1 MAEHTGFW
9 LDAWRGLRRRPKF
22 VIAAALI
29 LLILVVAAFP
39 SLFTAADPTY
49 ADPSQSMLA
58 PSAAHWF
65 GTDLQ
70 GHDIYSRTVYGARAS
85 VTVGL
90 GATLAVFV
98 VGGALG
104 ALAGFYGSWID
115 AVVSRV
121 TDVFL
126 GLPLLL
132 AAIVLMQVMHHRTVW
147 TVIAILAL
155 FGWPQVARI
164 ARGAVLEVRASDYV
178 LAAKALGLNRFQI
191 LLRHA
196 LPNAVGP
203 VIAVA
208 TVALGIFIVTEA
220 TLIAWVA
227 PSARAIGP
235 TISSPEAET
244 TTTSRPHSLWAAMRS
259 AASANTSGVTMSCRV
274 SLTIDRT
281 WAPLRGVCAQLHV
294 CPQLRLWDWCPTPWT
309 PHGGWVTVF
318 SGPGGP
324 SGSHPVGSGV
334 LAMLTDPGLRDELD
348 RVAAAVGVRVVHLGG
363 RHPVS
368 RKTWSAAAAVVLD
381 HAAADRCG
389 RLALPRRTHVSV
401 LTGTEAATATWA
413 AAITVGAQHVL
424 RMPEQ
429 EGELVRELAEA
440 AESARDDGICGAV
453 VAVIGGR
460 GGAGASL
467 FAVALAQA
475 AADALLVDLDPWA
488 GGIDLLVGGETAPGL
503 RWPDLALQGG
513 RLNWSAVRAALPRPR
528 GISVL
533 SGTRRG
539 YELDAGPVDAVIDA
553 GRRGGVTVVCD
564 LPRRLTDATQAAL
577 DAADLVVLVSP
588 CDVRACAAAAT
599 MAPVLTAINP
609 NLGLVVRGPSPG
621 GLRAAEVADVAG
633 VPLLASMRAQ
643 PRLAEQLEHG
653 GLRLRRRSVL
663 ASAARRVL
671 GVLPRAGSG
680 RHGRAA

>member
-203 VIAVA
+203 AIAVA

-220 TLIAWVA
+220 TLSYLGVGLPTSVVSWGGDINVA
-227 PSARAIGP
+227 QTR
-235 TISSPEAET
+235 
-244 TTTSRPHSLWAAMRS
+244 
-259 AASANTSGVTMSCRV
+259 
-274 SLTIDRT
+274 
-281 WAPLRGVCAQLHV
+281 LR
-294 CPQLRLWDWCPTPWT
+294 
-309 PHGGWVTVF
+309 
-318 SGPGGP
+318 
-324 SGSHPVGSGV
+324 SGSPILFYPAG
-334 LAMLTDPGLRDELD
+334 
-348 RVAAAVGVRVVHLGG
+348 
-363 RHPVS
+363 
-368 RKTWSAAAAVVLD
+368 
-381 HAAADRCG
+381 
-389 RLALPRRTHVSV
+389 AL
-401 LTGTEAATATWA
+401 
-413 AAITVGAQHVL
+413 AITV
-424 RMPEQ
+424 
-429 EGELVRELAEA
+429 LAFMMM
-440 AESARDDGICGAV
+440 G
-453 VAVIGGR
+453 
-460 GGAGASL
+460 
-467 FAVALAQA
+467 
-475 AADALLVDLDPWA
+475 DALRDALDPA
-488 GGIDLLVGGETAPGL
+488 
-503 RWPDLALQGG
+503 
-513 RLNWSAVRAALPRPR
+513 SRAW
-528 GISVL
+528 
-533 SGTRRG
+533 
-539 YELDAGPVDAVIDA
+539 
-553 GRRGGVTVVCD
+553 
-564 LPRRLTDATQAAL
+564 
-577 DAADLVVLVSP
+577 
-588 CDVRACAAAAT
+588 RA
-599 MAPVLTAINP
+599 
-609 NLGLVVRGPSPG
+609 
-621 GLRAAEVADVAG
+621 
-633 VPLLASMRAQ
+633 
-643 PRLAEQLEHG
+643 
-653 GLRLRRRSVL
+653 
-663 ASAARRVL
+663 
-671 GVLPRAGSG
+671 
-680 RHGRAA
+680 